1 MIVTL
6 GAVSGTVSEGARL
19 IKGEEVSAESFVKAV
34 GIGMIA
40 GSVGGASTH
49 AGSNISKGVESG
61 IGKAVTRIG
70 VQATTA
76 AVTDAGLQLAD
87 KGEIDPKQLIL
98 NTAGQITVA
107 TTAEVTHGLS
117 KNTNA
122 YTQKVNSEMIADN
135 LDKDGN
141 KISQAQLEAAVKEA
155 NSLNPKV
162 VEKNSMEVKKY
173 NEVQSKLDRAMNH
186 KENLLRISDA
196 PVTPQEKQALKANY
210 CAKNKLPTRNTVKN
224 LNRNIE
230 NLNKQASA
238 FRPEKMGPNNVHF
251 LRGDREGQVAIDLSP
266 RDLETG
272 QRSGD
277 RVILQRQDGRFI
289 YADHTTT
296 HDYENCRKNI
306 SNLIPDSYDGLR
318 PEHINLDPHVHD
330 GDDDDENKSKKD

>member
-1 MIVTL
+1 M
-6 GAVSGTVSEGARL
+6 SEGARL

-87 KGEIDPKQLIL
+87 KGEIDAKQLIL

-117 KNTNA
+117 RSTNA
-122 YTQKVNSEMIADN
+122 YTEKVNSEMIADN
-135 LDKDGN
+135 IDKDGN
-141 KISQAQLEAAVKEA
+141 KISQAQLEAAAKEA
-155 NSLNPKV
+155 NSINPKV
-162 VEKNSMEVKKY
+162 VEKNLMEVKQY
-173 NEVQSKLDRAMNH
+173 NEIHAKLEQVMNH
-186 KENLLRISDA
+186 KENLLQISESTA
-196 PVTPQEKQALKANY
+196 TPREKHALTTDY
-210 CAKNKLPTRNTVKN
+210 CTKNKLNPKNTVQ
-224 LNRNIE
+224 
-230 NLNKQASA
+230 NLNKKIGYLNKKASDFKPA
-238 FRPEKMGPNNVHF
+238 KMGPNNLHF
-251 LRGDREGQVAIDLSP
+251 LKGDREGQVAIDLSP
-266 RDLETG
+266 RDPETG

-277 RVILQRQDGRFI
+277 RVILERKDGKFI

-296 HDYENCRKNI
+296 HDYEHCRKNI
-306 SNLIPDSYDGLR
+306 SNIIPDSYDGLR
-318 PEHINLDPHVHD
+318 PEHMNLDPHVHD
-330 GDDDDENKSKKD
+330 GDEDENKTKKD